1 MLPPRNYGKRG
12 GWARSP
18 MRIECREFRG
28 LSVRIGG
35 RLCSSIVVKKTIRPS
50 ISSSGP
56 RYGPNFGQAQ
66 YDVPHVLNRKGL
78 ETATLIS
85 PTSPAALIGKPRW
98 LPPLAGC
105 PSRHR
110 RTKLSVLF
118 PIFFLSLSI
127 HFVSWRIGCWFFRT
141 RFRSKSEAIVNCS
154 WPRSLPL

>member
-1 MLPPRNYGKRG
+1 MVPVQTGTGSDRFGEPY
-12 GWARSP
+12 
-18 MRIECREFRG
+18 CVTG

-110 RTKLSVLF
+110 RYEALRPIPHIFPFTFDSFCFMAHRLLIFQDPFSVQ
-118 PIFFLSLSI
+118 I
-127 HFVSWRIGCWFFRT
+127 
-141 RFRSKSEAIVNCS
+141 
-154 WPRSLPL
+154 